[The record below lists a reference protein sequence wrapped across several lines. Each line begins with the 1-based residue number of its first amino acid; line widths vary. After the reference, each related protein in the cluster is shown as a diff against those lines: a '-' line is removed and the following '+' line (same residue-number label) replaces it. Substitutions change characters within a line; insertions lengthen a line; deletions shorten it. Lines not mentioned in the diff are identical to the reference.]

1 MDECLTQEDVSA
13 EADVNENHVTE
24 IDLEGNIINFLLK
37 LREKYNVSQ
46 KAAVFVTVCNYV
58 VEEFL
63 ELVNLVVEELVLDSK
78 LGNKIKSVIT
88 HCKNNCLSLQRIP
101 HIYIYIR

>member
-46 KAAVFVTVCNYV
+46 KAAVFVTVFNYV
-58 VEEFL
+58 GSRRIFRTCKFSCGRVSVRF
-63 ELVNLVVEELVLDSK
+63 
-78 LGNKIKSVIT
+78 KI
-88 HCKNNCLSLQRIP
+88 R
-101 HIYIYIR
+101 